1 MKYGE
6 YLKNHMLKKWKH
18 FYVDYDLLKKTIKH
32 KNHKQF
38 WNIIQNELS
47 KINIFYKHLKENNEC
62 QKELNDYVILNYMSF
77 FKAIKKYD
85 KKLCKNKKIE
95 FFKMIELEEFYK
107 TFLSEE
113 RFVNPTKLVIFDK
126 DGTLIYIEKIFVKW
140 FQKTVSNMIDIIDD
154 LDEFYIH
161 MGYNKKTNYFDSNS
175 ELAKGT
181 SDDVKNAFKSYFL
194 KKFPEKNE
202 EEIFSMVAPRVP
214 IMEIKE
220 EYIEPCGDLKKIF
233 MSLKR
238 NNIKIAVCTSDNR
251 YQTIKTLKILGLH
264 NMIDCIVCG
273 DDPISSKPS
282 PEPIWKICNELNVT
296 PCETIMVGDTIADV
310 HAGINSK
317 CGKIIGVL
325 TGGYETHD
333 LQNADIILKSVD
345 SITNHIVKEN
355 IIYSYV

>member
-1 MKYGE
+1 
-6 YLKNHMLKKWKH
+6 
-18 FYVDYDLLKKTIKH
+18 
-32 KNHKQF
+32 
-38 WNIIQNELS
+38 
-47 KINIFYKHLKENNEC
+47 
-62 QKELNDYVILNYMSF
+62 MSF

-238 NNIKIAVCTSDNR
+238 NNIKIAVCTSDDR

-282 PEPIWKICNELNVT
+282 PEPIWKICNELNVK
-296 PCETIMVGDTIADV
+296 PSETIMVGDTIADV

-317 CGKIIGVL
+317 CSKIIGVL

-333 LQNADIILKSVD
+333 LQNADIILKNVD
-345 SITNHIVKEN
+345 EVTNHIVKKN
-355 IIYSYV
+355 IYRSYV